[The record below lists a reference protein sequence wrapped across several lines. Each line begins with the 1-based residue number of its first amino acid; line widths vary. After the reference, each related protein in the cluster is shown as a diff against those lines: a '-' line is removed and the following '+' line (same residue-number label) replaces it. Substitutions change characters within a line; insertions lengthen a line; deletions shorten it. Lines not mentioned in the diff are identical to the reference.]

1 MRPIFNEKIA
11 EICGSRKQSMGP
23 IDVLKS
29 QILRL
34 LFMNNS
40 HNSVIC
46 SWNAC
51 KKKKR
56 SKTRKRANVD
66 AETFIQTDTK

>member
-1 MRPIFNEKIA
+1 MNSTVRPIFNEKIA

-34 LFMNNS
+34 LFINNFFENIIYINISS
-40 HNSVIC
+40 HFKV
-46 SWNAC
+46 
-51 KKKKR
+51 KKKCKL
-56 SKTRKRANVD
+56 TV
-66 AETFIQTDTK
+66 IGLI